1 MFVTKKTT
9 FILELEPFEANTV
22 KRALRAYL
30 RGLFPEGDEPPSFVA
45 KALLLQ
51 MEALA

>member
-1 MFVTKKTT
+1 MLVTKKTT
-9 FILELEPFEANTV
+9 FILELDPYEAGAV

-30 RGLFPEGDEPPSFVA
+30 KGLFPEGDEPPSSVA
-45 KALLLQ
+45 KTLLLQ